1 LANLLRLSEDDLR
14 KHVRE
19 IGPLLIDLS
28 LCNHYEIRVAN
39 KELLSRIFEFLVTK
53 IH

>member
-1 LANLLRLSEDDLR
+1 M
-14 KHVRE
+14 KKYVKE

-39 KELLSRIFEFLVTK
+39 KELLTRIFEFLVAK